1 MTKFLLRPPKGGT
14 SLEPV
19 RLKECDP
26 HFIDEVIEAGGRKAR
41 LCFECGTC
49 SAGCPVAYAM
59 DYTPRQL
66 LRMVEL
72 GMRQEVLRS
81 KTIWTCAACHTCT
94 ARCPRGV
101 ELSHVMGALKSIA
114 IKEGIIAKN
123 PKGPAFY
130 KSFEEIIEENGRIFE
145 PLLMVK
151 FALRTEFWSSPA
163 KFTWGEVFD
172 PGLAMDAAVGAIQR
186 LLKDMPMAMELSK
199 KGKIDPMPHKIMGIA
214 GWQKLI
220 ENVHRIEAEER

>member
-1 MTKFLLRPPKGGT
+1 M
-14 SLEPV
+14 EPV

-59 DYTPRQL
+59 DYTPRQI

-72 GMRQEVLRS
+72 GMKREVLQS
-81 KTIWTCAACHTCT
+81 KTMWTCAACHTCT
-94 ARCPRGV
+94 TRCPRGV

-114 IKEGIIAKN
+114 IKEGVMAKN

-145 PLLMVK
+145 PLLMLK
-151 FALRTEFWSSPA
+151 FALRTEFWTKPV
-163 KFTWGEVFD
+163 KLTWGQGELFD
-172 PGLAMDAAVGAIQR
+172 PGLAMDAALGVMQR
-186 LLKDMPMAMELSK
+186 LMKDMPMALELSK
-199 KGKIDPMPHKIMGIA
+199 KGKIDPVPHKIRGITA
-214 GWQKLI
+214 WQRII
-220 ENVHRIEAEER
+220 ENVHKIEGEAR